1 MAPLISTSAGI
12 TLKAYG
18 FTKGSADYRAY
29 YLSTSTAS
37 NFAWS
42 WNSDTSGNYYIGGG
56 ISGVRTNLIKID
68 RIAGSITWQKTD
80 SITNIASALGPAV
93 NNTTGQ
99 IAWCSV
105 PNGQTGS
112 ILSVSNASA
121 ISWQTKLNGGQIG
134 QPISAYPNGVDSSG
148 NVYAYSASGSSTAF
162 LGKFT
167 NTGTVSWQRT
177 ISRASTTNNT
187 TGFVHLDGSNNA
199 YYCVFH
205 SDTAVVGFMTGLY
218 KYNSSGTIQ
227 WQVGINTTLNTGFF
241 PTALDGTSAG
251 VTAMVLSP
259 RTSGPLMV
267 VTSVNA
273 SGTGVFNRQLTG
285 TTNPTS
291 LGVAVSPD
299 GNIYALGSVGQ
310 ALYVI
315 KYNASGTLQWQR
327 KITSSSANFGTG
339 AATIRAADNLNFLVG
354 TRETNNTGNALAL
367 RLPTDGTL
375 TGTYVIGGQTITYAN
390 TTDLTDS
397 SISIVWTSQG
407 FTDAAGSQAFTTSS
421 VSFTDTTYTLTKA

>member
-1 MAPLISTSAGI
+1 MAPLISTSAGL

-18 FTKGSADYRAY
+18 FTRGSSEFRAFY
-29 YLSTSTAS
+29 ITTGTTNNLTW
-37 NFAWS
+37 AWDT
-42 WNSDTSGNYYIGGG
+42 DTSGNIYAAGTGSNA
-56 ISGVRTNLIKID
+56 ISNLLKID
-68 RIAGSITWQKTD
+68 GIAGNITWQKAD
-80 SITNIASALGPAV
+80 STTYPFFNSPPAV

-99 IAWCSV
+99 IAWSAG
-105 PNGQTGS
+105 PSSGQGAQFS
-112 ILSVSNASA
+112 ISSA
-121 ISWQTKLNGGQIG
+121 GAITWQQRLNGGSNAQYLRP
-134 QPISAYPNGVDSSG
+134 QPNGIDSSG
-148 NVYAYSASGSSTAF
+148 NIYSYTSNNSSGSLLRFS
-162 LGKFT
+162 
-167 NTGTVSWQRT
+167 NTGSVTWQRT
-177 ISRASTTNNT
+177 LTRASTTLNG
-187 TGFVHLDGSNNA
+187 TGFVHLDGSNFV
-199 YYCVFH
+199 YYCIFH
-205 SDTAVVGFMTGLY
+205 SDTAAVNFITGLY

-227 WQVGINTTLNTGFF
+227 WQTGINTTLNTGFNPVGF
-241 PTALDGTSAG
+241 DGTSAG

-273 SGTGVFNRQLTG
+273 SGTGVFSRQLTG

-291 LGVAVSPD
+291 LDVAISPD

-327 KITSSSANFGTG
+327 KITSSSTNFGTQW
-339 AATIRAADNLNFLVG
+339 ASIRAADNLNFFVG
-354 TRETNNTGNALAL
+354 TSERNSTGNALAL

-375 TGTYVIGGQTITYAN
+375 TGTYVIGGQTITYA
-390 TTDLTDS
+390 TSTDLTDS

-421 VSFTDTTYTLTKA
+421 ASFTDTTYTITKA